1 MRTKISNFSYFDDKI
16 DKVINYYVEK
26 IKKSSI
32 NTLNEF
38 LNPNLN
44 SDSNSNLKTNSS
56 KLEEKISLTELD
68 ESRGKIFNQDYNL
81 SNSGHNINT
90 SSVQKKH
97 WGNYKNL
104 HVNKRLQI
112 KNFLNVKS
120 SNSTYNNESVN
131 LSETIGKLEDKNT
144 LTTIKDDKKEKLI
157 TPIFKLKSRMD
168 RYLIN
173 NTGASQ
179 TNPLESLN
187 TFVSFNVEDSNLVID
202 TENNLQIKTEKNISL
217 NITTENFN
225 IIDKD
230 ESYLKLEKAVEQSQT
245 KINKYAT
252 PVKKVEIDMRVDLKS
267 GAVKNFLQSKMKN
280 SVKEQYDKYV
290 KKSIFLNTESRKVS
304 RENSTDLRINSNIS
318 NEKKSKKLLME
329 VPTLKRQNSS
339 QLYGNSIKLKVPTK
353 LNDIPLPYSNKKK
366 ILNTSVL
373 SAKDEK
379 SIINKSKHAKNLSYD
394 ENFVERKIRTT
405 INTNLNTPKSNQNKV
420 VNLLTDT
427 NILKNHTKIKIFE
440 KKNVIKNI
448 FLKDLGNLSSRKPE
462 YKEKNNLENAKIK
475 TSIAKNI
482 RPIISMISKSP
493 DNSNKLKL
501 FNNEQKF
508 NKSKNCSPLL
518 IDEKNKKMRGISQ
531 EEQPF
536 NIKANVDKNIFPV
549 ICCKQNLDQIKVKLD
564 EICGKECVTL
574 IKNKVNIVLL
584 TYLYLVIYK
593 KLFYY
598 FDIFRFIPWK

>member
-379 SIINKSKHAKNLSYD
+379 SSINKSKHAKNLSYD

-584 TYLYLVIYK
+584 AYI
-593 KLFYY
+593 
-598 FDIFRFIPWK
+598 

>member
-32 NTLNEF
+32 NTLYDC

-44 SDSNSNLKTNSS
+44 SDSNSNLKTNIS

-68 ESRGKIFNQDYNL
+68 ESSGKIFNQDSNL
-81 SNSGHNINT
+81 SNSGHKINT

-120 SNSTYNNESVN
+120 SNSTYNNESVSLN
-131 LSETIGKLEDKNT
+131 ETISKLEDKNT
-144 LTTIKDDKKEKLI
+144 LTTNKDDKKERII

-168 RYLIN
+168 RFLIN
-173 NTGASQ
+173 NTSASQ
-179 TNPLESLN
+179 TNQLESLN

-202 TENNLQIKTEKNISL
+202 TETNLQIKKEKNISL
-217 NITTENFN
+217 NLTTDNFN

-230 ESYLKLEKAVEQSQT
+230 ESCLKPEKAVEQSQT
-245 KINKYAT
+245 KINKYVT

-304 RENSTDLRINSNIS
+304 RENSTELRINSNIS
-318 NEKKSKKLLME
+318 NEKKGKKLLME
-329 VPTLKRQNSS
+329 VPILKRQNSS
-339 QLYGNSIKLKVPTK
+339 QLYGNSIKFKVPTK

-379 SIINKSKHAKNLSYD
+379 STIHKSKHAKNLSYD

-427 NILKNHTKIKIFE
+427 NILKNHTKIKNFE

-462 YKEKNNLENAKIK
+462 YKEKNNLENSKIK

-501 FNNEQKF
+501 FNNEQKI
-508 NKSKNCSPLL
+508 NKSKNCSPLFN
-518 IDEKNKKMRGISQ
+518 DEKNKKMRGISQ
-531 EEQPF
+531 EEQSF
-536 NIKANVDKNIFPV
+536 NMKANVDKNIFPV

-584 TYLYLVIYK
+584 TYLYLAIY
-593 KLFYY
+593 
-598 FDIFRFIPWK
+598 